1 MHREQWN
8 WRKPAVI
15 VLGLALNAA
24 MPVQSATE
32 IDRTQLEKR
41 LGAVSILLE
50 SSSASRQIDAS
61 GDARALERR
70 EQARATYRRARAAF
84 ESGNYTDASTMLGEA
99 STRMLEAV
107 RYAAPEQVVAP
118 KQQADFDARLESVR
132 ALAAAQK
139 RIALE
144 KPGTAG
150 VAEAARTIE
159 KLVAEAQAH
168 AAAKD
173 LGQARSA
180 LDQAYLIAKASVAS
194 MRTGDTLVR
203 SLNFASAE
211 EEYRYELDRNDT
223 HDMLIKVLLKDKT
236 LSAHQRSFMDLARDL
251 RGRADTAARNGDHGG
266 AVKLLEESTRELVR
280 AIRSAGVFI
289 PG

>member
-24 MPVQSATE
+24 MPVQSAAE
-32 IDRTQLEKR
+32 IDRTQVEKR

-70 EQARATYRRARAAF
+70 EQARAAYRRARTAF

-107 RYAAPEQVVAP
+107 RYAAPEQVAAP

-144 KPGTAG
+144 KPGTPG

-180 LDQAYLIAKASVAS
+180 LDQAYLIAKASVTS

-236 LSAHQRSFMDLARDL
+236 LSAQQRSFMDLARDL

-266 AVKLLEESTRELVR
+266 AVKLLEESTREFVR